1 MGRSLPCI
9 PMGCSACCRET
20 TMPLTKAEAAKLA
33 RRTGMSVDKFSYAND
48 AGILTLLNDETTR
61 ACVFLLT
68 DSAET
73 TAEGVCSVY
82 DARPKGCQT
91 YPYVLSENDT
101 AILDEG
107 CPHREQFPP
116 PSDDDA
122 ATLLNLEERILSES
136 QDG

>member
-1 MGRSLPCI
+1 
-9 PMGCSACCRET
+9 
-20 TMPLTKAEAAKLA
+20 MPLTKAEAAKLA
-33 RRTGMSVDKFSYAND
+33 RRTGMAVDTFSYAND
-48 AGILTLLNDETTR
+48 SGILTLLNDETTR

-91 YPYVLSENDT
+91 YPYVLAEDDT
-101 AILDEG
+101 VILDEG

-136 QDG
+136 RGD

>member
-33 RRTGMSVDKFSYAND
+33 RRTGMAVDTFSYAND
-48 AGILTLLNDETTR
+48 SGILTLLNDETTR

-91 YPYVLSENDT
+91 YPYVLAEDDT

-136 QDG
+136 RGD

>member
-33 RRTGMSVDKFSYAND
+33 RRTGMAVDKFSYSND
-48 AGILTLLNDETTR
+48 LGILTLLNDETTR

-91 YPYVLSENDT
+91 YPYVLSEDDT

-107 CPHREQFPP
+107 CPHKDQFPP

>member
-48 AGILTLLNDETTR
+48 LGILTLLNDETTR

-91 YPYVLSENDT
+91 YPYVLAEDDT

-107 CPHREQFPP
+107 CPHKDQFPP

>member
-1 MGRSLPCI
+1 MARSLPCI

-33 RRTGMSVDKFSYAND
+33 RRTGMPVDKFTWVNEQ
-48 AGILTLLNDETTR
+48 GILTLLNNETTR

-68 DSAET
+68 DSADIN
-73 TAEGVCSVY
+73 AEGMCSVY
-82 DARPKGCQT
+82 DSRPKGCQT
-91 YPYVLSENDT
+91 YPYVLAENDA

-107 CPHREQFPP
+107 CPHRAQFPP

-122 ATLLNLEERILSES
+122 ATLLNLEERILRES
-136 QDG
+136 QDD

>member
-33 RRTGMSVDKFSYAND
+33 RRTGMAVDKFSYSND
-48 AGILTLLNDETTR
+48 LGILTLLNDETTR

-91 YPYVLSENDT
+91 YPYVLAEDDT

-107 CPHREQFPP
+107 CPHKDQFPP